1 VNHVPAAIGNSRIVH
16 LRPRGRGGIPFTV
29 TDAHPSTLRDDG
41 LFGPESVTWRVHASP
56 AMLIGGLRALL
67 IQTLHPLAM
76 AGVAQHSDYR
86 TRGLHRLRRTTQ
98 YVLTVTFGDRQAAEA
113 AGQQVRTVHRHIR
126 GVDPVTGR
134 SYSAD
139 DPETLLWVHCAEVH
153 SFCAAYRAYVGRLSD
168 TERDRYFAESA
179 RAAALVGI
187 PKEMVPKSRTEM
199 RAYFARVRPS
209 LCVSESALEA
219 IRFLTAPPLSR
230 RHLRIGVS
238 MRIAAAAAI
247 GLIPSHLRA
256 LMGVERPWAVDAAT
270 FAGLHAAW
278 RPLSRFLDIPETQ
291 EANVARLRAIVAE
304 RPFTSPSNLAHASV
318 A

>member
-1 VNHVPAAIGNSRIVH
+1 MTNGSSA
-16 LRPRGRGGIPFTV
+16 
-29 TDAHPSTLRDDG
+29 LRDDG
-41 LFGPESVTWRVHASP
+41 LFGPGSVTWRVHASP

-98 YVLTVTFGDRQAAEA
+98 YVLTVTYGDTQAAEA
-113 AGQQVRTVHRHIR
+113 AGRQVRSVHRNIR

-153 SFCAAYRAYVGRLSD
+153 SFSTAYRAYVGHLSD
-168 TERDRYFAESA
+168 AERDRYFAESA

-187 PKEMVPKSRTEM
+187 PEEMVPKSRGEM
-199 RAYFARVRPS
+199 RAYFERVRPS
-209 LCVSESALEA
+209 LCVSQSALEA
-219 IRFLTAPPLSR
+219 LRFLTAPPVSR
-230 RHLRIGVS
+230 RHLRVGVS
-238 MRIAAAAAI
+238 MRIASAAAV
-247 GLIPSHLRA
+247 GLVPSHLRA
-256 LMGVERPWAVDAAT
+256 LMGIERPWVVDAAT
-270 FAGLHAAW
+270 FAGLRAAW
-278 RPLSRFLDIPETQ
+278 RPLSRYLDVPDTED
-291 EANVARLRAIVAE
+291 ANVARLRAIVAE
-304 RPFTSPSNLAHASV
+304 RPFAPASNVPHAKV